1 MIYTFQIRTNELGK
15 DSSILIDG
23 TLSGKLTPSTLEFD
37 DSDFNTK
44 RISLSK
50 NGVRF
55 AEEYI
60 LSITSAI
67 GNARNLDDSKILT
80 ITKRINGVEESFE
93 DNGELIFTASAITE
107 TTTPN
112 PPTDCIEYSVSPLF
126 TAVTFRYLDCNG
138 TQRTQTTSTNI
149 KVFAKRDSI
158 VTTIGNAII
167 LPSFDITIPTIPGE
181 IPAGTGGTTPPVNPP
196 TLFGIRASVDGA
208 DKSAIIVTANEEY
221 ELVRGANS
229 IPNVPIG
236 DVRIESLDTSRYL
249 ITIVEINDGVNKIE
263 PLIAEPNESLSVTFD
278 FNGTGDVSVNIKVE
292 DVVQNVTPII
302 EPLQSQY
309 EYNLESDTLLEVPL
323 IGTDISEVR
332 FFINDID
339 SSIIWDTN
347 VETNTITIP
356 KNYFDSV
363 GTYTLRL
370 IPSNEFGDGQSVDV
384 IINVVRQV
392 EVKTPDLVNI
402 NYPSLIK
409 GPDLV
414 GLAVDFPIEWT
425 ALNTSYVNVFYGD
438 IKSPAFRTSESSIT
452 LNVQTIVNELKRNG
466 FDTIETGIDEFSFQ
480 IKLIPYNESG
490 FDLVNGMTEVLTIK
504 FDAGDL
510 TIVREKAIASI
521 LEGFTSQ
528 FDFTIF
534 DDETSNYL
542 THTLNVGDGNN
553 KLISNWVG
561 DGDSLIVKLYEPLP
575 TIIQPNQQIWISK
588 FISSP
593 LIETITLIGDSSEF
607 CAPLRGPNFTIEV
620 DNSLGYQIYEELV
633 ASGSQTSTDL
643 VNKYGVR
650 SDIDTTK
657 LNIQYESGSELYF
670 ENFVNFG
677 SAAERINNFIYK
689 LELVQNYENRYTLLL
704 SGSASSSISV
714 LNESVRVDGLKNE
727 VIRGFDGFENHL
739 YSVSSSASYPKSGSI
754 PLSVTA
760 SEALNWYD
768 TTVAAASTFDKE
780 NVNYLVNNIPAF
792 IREDFDNSDFI
803 LFLDMVGT
811 HFDII
816 WAYTKNLNRSKY
828 VTHDKLS
835 GVSNQLVYHLLE
847 SFGWEA
853 KRPFD
858 TSKLW
863 TQAFAKKVSGN
874 STDLYASTFE
884 DASSEVW
891 RRILNNLPYLL
902 KHKGTARA
910 MKAILS
916 CYGVP
921 SSMLTIMEFG
931 GPQDPTAGGVTKFT
945 YDDRTAAILLDGVG
959 YVELPWKTSPQPNAV
974 EFRFNTTTSAAS
986 TLLKVD
992 GEWELKVTP
1001 VSGSYATLDFYVS
1014 SSGTL
1019 YSAST
1024 ENIPLFK
1031 NEYNTVLV
1039 NRTVGASEEFDIYVL
1054 TTSNDRIKLS
1064 VSASVTVPTT
1074 SDWATVGVL
1083 EVGRGLVGE
1092 FDEFRLWSVPLQYS
1106 RLEEHALQPDSIS
1119 GNSYTASTSDL
1130 LFRLDFEY
1138 PKDRGVDVDIKNVSI
1153 NTTYGEEFATASS
1166 FVSIPTYPYQYLPYE
1181 RMITATVPSLG
1192 FNYSDK
1198 IRLEDNELIS
1208 DLSYKKRATKK
1219 AFDREPV
1226 DSNRLGLFLS
1236 PTKELNMDIIK
1247 SFGEFNIDNYIGN
1260 PSDDYS
1266 DTYTEL
1272 NTLRSYYFQRITRN
1286 LNEYIQLVRYIDKS
1300 LFDTLVDLAPA
1311 RARVSK
1317 GLLIEP
1323 HFLERSKVKRK
1334 KPTAD
1339 KSGYDGAINVDDDV
1353 VTNASSHYNEGVL
1366 DASDTQTLIGSVPSF
1381 TGVIE
1386 EGNTTTLIGDTPF
1399 YDSVIDLEYDET
1411 LPSEYLVYDG
1421 VITAPDGTTAVGEYF
1436 ANALN
1441 SVGNDPNSI
1450 SNMGYGLYAQNGI
1463 AIITKYDAN
1472 GNLVRERSKVAVIRE
1487 QYTINVP
1494 QLSISGDQVSDI
1506 INVTQTRERYKVSI
1520 ISGSNSFPS
1529 VGGNIV
1535 EVTPLNGYLPSHY
1548 RNVGDLSTGL
1558 KNSYYNGAKQTA
1570 STTTDGLSPVQT
1582 FTTNP
1587 NVLKVADTGR
1597 GSGEPILV
1605 VT

>member
-1 MIYTFQIRTNELGK
+1 M
-15 DSSILIDG
+15 
-23 TLSGKLTPSTLEFD
+23 
-37 DSDFNTK
+37 
-44 RISLSK
+44 
-50 NGVRF
+50 
-55 AEEYI
+55 
-60 LSITSAI
+60 
-67 GNARNLDDSKILT
+67 
-80 ITKRINGVEESFE
+80 
-93 DNGELIFTASAITE
+93 
-107 TTTPN
+107 
-112 PPTDCIEYSVSPLF
+112 
-126 TAVTFRYLDCNG
+126 
-138 TQRTQTTSTNI
+138 
-149 KVFAKRDSI
+149 FAKRDSI
-158 VTTIGNAII
+158 VLTIGTASI
-167 LPSFDITIPTIPGE
+167 LPSFDITIPVVIPDVT
-181 IPAGTGGTTPPVNPP
+181 PPVTGGTTPPIPPP
-196 TLFGIRASVDGA
+196 TVFTIRASVDGA
-208 DKSAIIVTANEEY
+208 DKSAIIVTVDEEY

-236 DVRIESLDTSRYL
+236 EVRIESLDTSRYL
-249 ITIVEINDGVNKIE
+249 ITRVEISDGVNTIQ

-292 DVVQNVTPII
+292 DVVQITTPII
-302 EPLQSQY
+302 QPAQSQY
-309 EYNLESDTLLEVPL
+309 EYNLESDVLLQVPL
-323 IGTDISEVR
+323 TGTDVTEVR

-347 VETNTITIP
+347 IETNTITIP

-384 IINVVRQV
+384 LINVVRKV

-402 NYPSLIK
+402 KYPSLIK

-414 GLAVDFPIEWT
+414 GLNVDFPIEWT

-438 IKSPAFRTSESSIT
+438 IQQPTFRTSESSIT
-452 LNVQTIVNELKRNG
+452 LNVQKIVDELKRNG
-466 FDTIETGIDEFSFQ
+466 LDVVETGVDEFSFQ

-490 FDLVNGMTEVLTIK
+490 FELVNGVTEVLNIR

-510 TIVREKAIASI
+510 TIERGRAIASI

-528 FDFTIF
+528 FDFTVF
-534 DDETSNYL
+534 EDETSNYL

-553 KLISNWVG
+553 KLISNWTG
-561 DGDSLIVKLYEPLP
+561 SSDTLIVKLYEPLP
-575 TIIQPNQQIWISK
+575 TNIQLNQQLWISK
-588 FISSP
+588 FVSSP
-593 LIETITLIGDSSEF
+593 LIETVTLIGDSAEF
-607 CAPLRGPNFTIEV
+607 CAPLRGPNFSVDV

-633 ASGSQTSTDL
+633 ASGTQTSTEL

-650 SDIDTTK
+650 NDIDTEK
-657 LNIQYESGSELYF
+657 LNIQYETDSALYF

-677 SAAERINNFIYK
+677 SAAERINNFVYK
-689 LELVQNYENRYTLLL
+689 LELVQNYETRYEFLL
-704 SGSASSSISV
+704 SGSASSSITT
-714 LNESVRVDGLKNE
+714 LNEARRVDGLKNE
-727 VIRGFDGFENHL
+727 IIRGFDGFEKHL
-739 YSVSSSASYPKSGSI
+739 YSVSSSVSYPKSGSI

-760 SEALNWYD
+760 SEALDWYEN
-768 TTVAAASTFDKE
+768 TVREASAFDKE

-792 IREDFDNSDFI
+792 VREDFDNSDFI

-863 TQAFAKKVSGN
+863 TQAFAKKVPGN
-874 STDLYASTFE
+874 DTDLYATNYE

-910 MKAILS
+910 MKAIMA

-945 YDDRTAAILLDGVG
+945 YEDRTAAILLDGGG
-959 YVELPWKTSPQPNAV
+959 YIELPWKTSPQPNAV
-974 EFRFNTTTSAAS
+974 EFNFNTTAPVQSS
-986 TLLKVD
+986 LLKVD

-1039 NRTVGASEEFDIYVL
+1039 NRTVGVSTEEFDVYVL
-1054 TTSNDRIKLS
+1054 TTSTDRIKLS
-1064 VSASVTVPTT
+1064 VSASVTVPIT
-1074 SDWATVGVL
+1074 SAWETAGVL
-1083 EVGRGLVGE
+1083 EVGRGLVGT

-1138 PKDRGVDVDIKNVSI
+1138 PKDRSVDTDIKNVAI
-1153 NTTYGEEFATASS
+1153 NPSYGEDFATAVAFTSA
-1166 FVSIPTYPYQYLPYE
+1166 PEYPYQYLPYE
-1181 RMITATVPSLG
+1181 RTITATIPSLG

-1198 IRLEDNELIS
+1198 IRLEDSELIS

-1219 AFDREPV
+1219 SFDTAPV

-1247 SFGEFNIDNYIGN
+1247 SFGQFNIDNYIGN

-1272 NTLRSYYFQRITRN
+1272 NTLRSYYFQRVNRN

-1300 LFDTLVDLAPA
+1300 LFDTLIDLAPA
-1311 RARVSK
+1311 RAKVSK

-1323 HFLERSKVKRK
+1323 HFLERSKVRRT

-1339 KSGYDGAINVDDDV
+1339 KGGYDGTINIDDDI
-1353 VTNASSHYNEGVL
+1353 VTKASSHYTEGVL
-1366 DASDTQTLIGSVPSF
+1366 DASDTQTLIGNVPSF
-1381 TGVIE
+1381 TGIIE
-1386 EGNTTTLIGDTPF
+1386 EGNNTTLIGETPF
-1399 YDSVIDLEYDET
+1399 YDSVIDSNF
-1411 LPSEYLVYDG
+1411 SENLQSDYLVYEG
-1421 VITAPDGTTAVGEYF
+1421 LITAPDGASSIGEYF

-1450 SNMGYGLYAQNGI
+1450 ANVGHGLYAENGI
-1463 AIITKYDAN
+1463 AIVTKYDAN
-1472 GNLVRERSKVAVIRE
+1472 GNRTRERSKVAVIRE
-1487 QYTINVP
+1487 QYTVKVP
-1494 QLSISGDQVSDI
+1494 QLSISGDRVSDI
-1506 INVTQTRERYKVSI
+1506 ILVPQTKERYKVSI
-1520 ISGSNSFPS
+1520 LPDSGSNFPT

-1535 EVTPLNGYLPSHY
+1535 EVTPLNGYLPSHH
-1548 RNVGDLSTGL
+1548 RNVGDLSEGL
-1558 KNSYYNGAKQTA
+1558 KNSYYRGSKQTA
-1570 STTTDGLSPVQT
+1570 STTTDGLSPIQT

-1597 GSGEPILV
+1597 GSGEPILIV
-1605 VT
+1605 S